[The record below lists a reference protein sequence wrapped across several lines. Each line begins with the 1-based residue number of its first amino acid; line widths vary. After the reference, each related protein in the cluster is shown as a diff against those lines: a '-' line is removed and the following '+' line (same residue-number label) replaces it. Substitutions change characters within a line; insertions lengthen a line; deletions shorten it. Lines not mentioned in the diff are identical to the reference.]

1 MVFKRSGKLNIV
13 YTTNEAFVA
22 KVAASICSV
31 FENNKEIDEIRVFI
45 VGQGISKES
54 KNKFLELADKYN
66 RIIEIIPLQSID
78 TYIDFEFDTGGW
90 NPIVLARLVLD
101 KLLPEEVEK
110 VLYLDGDTINLAPLD
125 EVWNTDLEE
134 KVLGACIEAT
144 VNKKQKENLGM
155 LYLPYINAGVL
166 LINLELWK
174 KNKIGQIILN
184 YYKDNRGSLFAN
196 DQDAINGTLKKEI
209 FYLNPRYNF
218 YNIYWFYPYKT
229 LKQLMGDAYYYT
241 KTEVEY
247 AIKNPAIIHYL
258 GEERPWRKGN
268 KHKFKIQYEK
278 YLSMTPWSNDKPEEG
293 WETYFKLWNVFNIV
307 MTPFPKLRYHI
318 INTMI
323 PYMMKW
329 RKKQLKKANR

>member
-155 LYLPYINAGVL
+155 SNSLYFHWA
-166 LINLELWK
+166 
-174 KNKIGQIILN
+174 Q
-184 YYKDNRGSLFAN
+184 
-196 DQDAINGTLKKEI
+196 
-209 FYLNPRYNF
+209 
-218 YNIYWFYPYKT
+218 
-229 LKQLMGDAYYYT
+229 
-241 KTEVEY
+241 
-247 AIKNPAIIHYL
+247 
-258 GEERPWRKGN
+258 
-268 KHKFKIQYEK
+268 
-278 YLSMTPWSNDKPEEG
+278 
-293 WETYFKLWNVFNIV
+293 
-307 MTPFPKLRYHI
+307 
-318 INTMI
+318 
-323 PYMMKW
+323 
-329 RKKQLKKANR
+329 